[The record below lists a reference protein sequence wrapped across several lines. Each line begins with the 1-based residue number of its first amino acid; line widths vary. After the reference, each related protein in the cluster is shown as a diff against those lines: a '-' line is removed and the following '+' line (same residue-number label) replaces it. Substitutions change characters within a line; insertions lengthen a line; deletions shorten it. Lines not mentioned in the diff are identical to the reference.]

1 MVWSNL
7 NHFFVHQPATMNFM
21 HLQSFHTPYSQHL
34 QSDPHL
40 ESVPRPVVGLFGR
53 NSVSL
58 KTVGYFCRR
67 APSLMFDRILNVT
80 LSEEKASTSGV
91 THGNLKLLLRP
102 NFPDSHQRWHLRL
115 TQRPH
120 FYKEELIH
128 LVDKSKNVSLIV
140 VQLPIKANGE
150 IIPSCFRILAEAK
163 KTKILTKNHP
173 DF

>member
-21 HLQSFHTPYSQHL
+21 HLQSSHTPHSQHL

-40 ESVPRPVVGLFGR
+40 ESVRRTVVGLFGR
-53 NSVSL
+53 SSVSL
-58 KTVGYFCRR
+58 KTVGCFCRG
-67 APSLMFDRILNVT
+67 APSLMFDRILSVT
-80 LSEEKASTSGV
+80 VSEEKASTSGV
-91 THGNLKLLLRP
+91 THGNLELLLRP
-102 NFPDSHQRWHLRL
+102 NFPDSHQRWHLGL

-120 FYKEELIH
+120 FYKEELIQ
-128 LVDKSKNVSLIV
+128 LGDKSKNVSLIF

-150 IIPSCFRILAEAK
+150 MLPSCFRILAEAK
-163 KTKILTKNHP
+163 NTKILTKNHP